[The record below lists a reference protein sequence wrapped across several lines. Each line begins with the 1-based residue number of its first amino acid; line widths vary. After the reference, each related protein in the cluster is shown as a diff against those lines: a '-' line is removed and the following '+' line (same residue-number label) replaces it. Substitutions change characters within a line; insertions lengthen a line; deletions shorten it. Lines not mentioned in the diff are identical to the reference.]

1 MDLPLG
7 ALSDGVLGA
16 DRADARHVVDE
27 NAVQRL
33 DGAPIGWRTAAL
45 RTIGTGLAVLP
56 FFLGFLPVLLTK
68 KRRGLNDLFAGT
80 VVVYRVFQRD
90 AAMHSGWIEASGHG

>member
-1 MDLPLG
+1 
-7 ALSDGVLGA
+7 
-16 DRADARHVVDE
+16 VDE

-33 DGAPIGWRTAAL
+33 DGAPIGWRAAAL